1 MRLLLLSDIHAN
13 LEALEA
19 CLDVAPPHDRVMNLG
34 DVVGYNASPNEVC
47 ERVRAMGSPLVR
59 GNHDRACSGLTDLK
73 EFNLVAA
80 LSARWT
86 QETLLP
92 QHLEWLRAL
101 PQGPVRGDDS
111 PDAEF
116 VHGSPRD
123 EDEYVLN
130 PTTASFNFRLPGHA
144 DRIFFG
150 HTHIQGGFTYRN
162 GKTQPFAPQ
171 YDTGEDVVQFSM
183 TLAAGGAV
191 SHQPRLGG
199 TATRWR
205 LARRLCALRDWRR
218 CARQGDFLPR
228 ALRCGADPAADSG
241 GQSSRAAGPPAE
253 AGTLAH
259 FRSAVIVP
267 QYW

>member
-13 LEALEA
+13 LEALET
-19 CLDVAPPHDRVMNLG
+19 CLDAAPPHDLVINLG

-47 ERVRAMGSPLVR
+47 ERVRAMGSPIVR

-150 HTHIQGGFTYRN
+150 HTHIQGGFTHRN

-171 YDTGEDVVQFSM
+171 YETGEDVVQFSM
-183 TLAAGGAV
+183 TLAPEERYLINPGSVG
-191 SHQPRLGG
+191 QPRDGDWRAAFALYETGG
-199 TATRWR
+199 DAPAKVTFYRVPYDVEQTQQRILAANLPER
-205 LARRLCALRDWRR
+205 LALRLKLGR
-218 CARQGDFLPR
+218 
-228 ALRCGADPAADSG
+228 
-241 GQSSRAAGPPAE
+241 
-253 AGTLAH
+253 
-259 FRSAVIVP
+259 
-267 QYW
+267 

>member
-1 MRLLLLSDIHAN
+1 MA
-13 LEALEA
+13 
-19 CLDVAPPHDRVMNLG
+19 
-34 DVVGYNASPNEVC
+34 
-47 ERVRAMGSPLVR
+47 AM
-59 GNHDRACSGLTDLK
+59 
-73 EFNLVAA
+73 
-80 LSARWT
+80 SARWT

-171 YDTGEDVVQFSM
+171 YETGEDVVQFSM
-183 TLAAGGAV
+183 TLAPEERYLINPARWDSHAMATGAPPLR
-191 SHQPRLGG
+191 S
-199 TATRWR
+199 TR
-205 LARRLCALRDWRR
+205 
-218 CARQGDFLPR
+218 
-228 ALRCGADPAADSG
+228 PAAM
-241 GQSSRAAGPPAE
+241 RPPK
-253 AGTLAH
+253 
-259 FRSAVIVP
+259 
-267 QYW
+267 